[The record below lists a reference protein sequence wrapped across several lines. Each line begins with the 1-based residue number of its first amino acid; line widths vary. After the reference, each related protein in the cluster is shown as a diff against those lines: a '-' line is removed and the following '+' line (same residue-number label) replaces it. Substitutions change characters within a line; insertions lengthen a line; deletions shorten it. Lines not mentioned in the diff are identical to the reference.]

1 MENKNIIRNI
11 RRGKKLYT
19 ELGRVRVKVGQKI
32 KNKRETIK

>member
-19 ELGRVRVKVGQKI
+19 ELGRVRMKVGRKI
-32 KNKRETIK
+32 ENKRGTIK